1 MKFSLLIVTFLF
13 LLSCERNFNSVDLND
28 RRIISLSIG
37 NKYLYHQYSLAG
49 DSVAV
54 VVDWYSHKEIIA
66 DTIIFGRR
74 YFNFNN
80 EELLRL
86 EGKKVLAFSK
96 NGDIVKYD
104 FEVEIGDT
112 VDFQGDNLIVS
123 EVSKEPILGDI
134 QKVFRLTNV
143 DFKPDTVI
151 SVSYSTKFG
160 LNSISR
166 RYSNSSSGKH
176 LVGAIISSQKYGRWW

>member
-1 MKFSLLIVTFLF
+1 MKLSLLIVTFLF
-13 LLSCERNFNSVDLND
+13 LWSCERNFTSVDLNE

-37 NKYLYHQYSLAG
+37 NKYLYHVYSLA
-49 DSVAV
+49 DIVFS
-54 VVDWYSHKEIIA
+54 DLYSHQEIIA

-80 EELLRL
+80 EEFLRI
-86 EGKKVLAFSK
+86 EGNKVLVFSK

-123 EVSKEPILGDI
+123 EVSEEPILGDI

-160 LNSISR
+160 LISINR
-166 RYSNSSSGKH
+166 THSNSSSGKR
-176 LVGAIISSQKYGRWW
+176 LVGAIISSQKYGWWW

>member
-13 LLSCERNFNSVDLND
+13 LFSCERNFTSIDLNEG
-28 RRIISLSIG
+28 RIISLSIG
-37 NKYLYHQYSLAG
+37 NKYLYHVYSLSGQIFA
-49 DSVAV
+49 DL
-54 VVDWYSHKEIIA
+54 YSHKEIIA
-66 DTIIFGRR
+66 DTIILGRR

-86 EGKKVLAFSK
+86 EGKKVLVFSD

-104 FEVEIGDT
+104 FEVETGDT

-123 EVSKEPILGDI
+123 EVSQEPILGET

-143 DFKPDTVI
+143 DFIPDTVI

-160 LNSISR
+160 LISINR
-166 RYSNSSSGKH
+166 RYSNHSSGKR